1 MSERLWPKTDLP
13 GKGLEIPGRIQA
25 AEFNGKR
32 HAVWLQSAQLILS
45 PLTMQLSIRD
55 RQIKRT
61 ANGGS
66 FDPEQDRVHSSPQA
80 MITHAQCVLCLLNRI
95 PQKTHRDQRRSG
107 DKNRN
112 CKMDFR
118 TSGHRDRTYPSALKY
133 SYAAASACYILC
145 AKVAK
150 TRSYLRSIGVKYV
163 PRPGS
168 R

>member
-32 HAVWLQSAQLILS
+32 QAVWLQSAQLILS

-95 PQKTHRDQRRSG
+95 PQKKTHRDQRRSG

-112 CKMDFR
+112 CKMVRKNARIHSSQKGPGPTPFLQDFR
-118 TSGHRDRTYPSALKY
+118 TSGQDLPSQL
-133 SYAAASACYILC
+133 
-145 AKVAK
+145 
-150 TRSYLRSIGVKYV
+150 
-163 PRPGS
+163 
-168 R
+168 